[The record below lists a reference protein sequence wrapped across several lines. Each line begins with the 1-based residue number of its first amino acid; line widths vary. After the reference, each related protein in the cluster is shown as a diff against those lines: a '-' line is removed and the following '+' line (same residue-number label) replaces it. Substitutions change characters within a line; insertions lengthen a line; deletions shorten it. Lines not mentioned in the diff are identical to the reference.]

1 MSVSTEQRERRFEL
15 LLGQLLRLGVMLSAV
30 VVFAGGLLYVM
41 KFGAQIPQ
49 YGIFRGEPT
58 DIRYAS
64 DILRDALAGHALGI
78 IQLGLVLLIA
88 TPVARVAFSV
98 VEFAAE
104 RDWLYVATT
113 LLVLAVL
120 IYSLASS

>member
-1 MSVSTEQRERRFEL
+1 MSVSTQQRERRFEL

-30 VVFAGGLLYVM
+30 IVFAGGLLYVM
-41 KFGAQIPQ
+41 KFGAQTPQ
-49 YGIFRGEPT
+49 YGTFRGEST
-58 DIRYAS
+58 SLRYAS
-64 DILRDALAGHALGI
+64 DILKDAFAGHALGI

-113 LLVLAVL
+113 LIVLAVL

>member
-1 MSVSTEQRERRFEL
+1 MSLSLEQRERRFEV
-15 LLGQLLRLGVMLSAV
+15 LLGQPLRLGVMLSAV
-30 VVFAGGLLYVM
+30 IVFAGGLLYVM
-41 KFGAQIPQ
+41 KFGAHTPQ

-58 DIRYAS
+58 NLRYAS
-64 DILRDALAGHALGI
+64 DILKDALAGHALGI
-78 IQLGLVLLIA
+78 IQLGLILLIA

-113 LLVLAVL
+113 LTVLAVL

>member
-41 KFGAQIPQ
+41 KFGAQMPQ

-104 RDWLYVATT
+104 RDSLYVATT

>member
-120 IYSLASS
+120 IYSLASG

>member
-41 KFGAQIPQ
+41 KFGAQMPQ

-120 IYSLASS
+120 IYSLASG

>member
-41 KFGAQIPQ
+41 KFGAQMPQ